1 MFEQILVPLDGSPLA
16 ECVLPH
22 AVAVARAFQSCLL
35 LLRAVD
41 YPEADAG
48 PVHTVDPL
56 HWQVRKAEAKAY
68 LDAIA
73 VRLQETG
80 LVVEEHLMEGQ
91 PAERIVQ
98 FARDRDVDLIILS
111 SHGLSGLSRW
121 NVSSV
126 AQKVIFQAYRPVM
139 NVRAYHVAS
148 GDVAEPSYERILVPV
163 DGSLR
168 AEHVLPYALHLAR
181 FHDAHLMLAHVI
193 KKLKVLNP
201 SSLLDEEVEMVE
213 RIEAHNKIE
222 ADKYL
227 KNLIVR
233 LGYEAEP
240 WLLDEEDTAS
250 ALHDLI
256 DRENVDLV
264 VLNAH
269 GYTQG
274 IYWPYSSLA
283 LSFIAYGAK
292 PLLIVQ
298 DLSPEEMEQT
308 QAEMA
313 ARESG
318 GH

>member
-1 MFEQILVPLDGSPLA
+1 
-16 ECVLPH
+16 
-22 AVAVARAFQSCLL
+22 
-35 LLRAVD
+35 
-41 YPEADAG
+41 
-48 PVHTVDPL
+48 
-56 HWQVRKAEAKAY
+56 
-68 LDAIA
+68 
-73 VRLQETG
+73 
-80 LVVEEHLMEGQ
+80 
-91 PAERIVQ
+91 
-98 FARDRDVDLIILS
+98 
-111 SHGLSGLSRW
+111 
-121 NVSSV
+121 
-126 AQKVIFQAYRPVM
+126 
-139 NVRAYHVAS
+139 
-148 GDVAEPSYERILVPV
+148 
-163 DGSLR
+163 
-168 AEHVLPYALHLAR
+168 
-181 FHDAHLMLAHVI
+181 MLAHVI
-193 KKLKVLNP
+193 KKPKVLNP
-201 SSLLDEEVEMVE
+201 PSLLDEEAKMVE

-240 WLLDEEDTAS
+240 WLLDDEDTAS

-256 DRENVDLV
+256 DQEKVDLV
-264 VLNAH
+264 ILNAH

-298 DLSPEEMEQT
+298 DLSPEELAQT

>member
-1 MFEQILVPLDGSPLA
+1 
-16 ECVLPH
+16 
-22 AVAVARAFQSCLL
+22 
-35 LLRAVD
+35 
-41 YPEADAG
+41 
-48 PVHTVDPL
+48 
-56 HWQVRKAEAKAY
+56 
-68 LDAIA
+68 
-73 VRLQETG
+73 
-80 LVVEEHLMEGQ
+80 
-91 PAERIVQ
+91 VQ
-98 FARDRDVDLIILS
+98 FARDQDVDLIILS
-111 SHGLSGLSRW
+111 SHGVSGLSRW

-126 AQKVIFQAYRPVM
+126 AQKVIFQADRPVM
-139 NVRAYHVAS
+139 IVRAYHVES
-148 GDVAEPSYERILVPV
+148 DDVTELSYERILVPV

-181 FHDAHLMLAHVI
+181 SHDARLMLAHVI
-193 KKLKVLNP
+193 KKPKVLNP
-201 SSLLDEEVEMVE
+201 SSLLDKEVKMVE

-240 WLLDEEDTAS
+240 WLLDDEDTAS